1 MEEPLFESSP
11 LDRQMD
17 KAKRLVRMIA
27 RAFYSTE
34 EIIIID
40 ALAVYHT
47 ALNVDEFKT
56 IFSGTGRGQKE
67 IMKHLATL
75 KEGWLVSAYARQEM
89 KIHSQKQTAVEYW
102 YIDYPRAIDATKYKI
117 VVLQERCAQQ
127 DKPTTEKK
135 EFVCPQCNSEW
146 TALEAMDH
154 PDPEN
159 RGSGFLCNRCNHLLD
174 QRAVK
179 TDKDSDD
186 NSKLARFNK
195 IMQPFMDLLREIDE
209 EPFPEITGEAA
220 YHERKPMPKPAS
232 ADPLDTKEETIHIR
246 PADVVGQQPVFEDVE
261 FEMTTEQESNA
272 AARASEAEQRKHIA
286 DQNKLPAWHTESTIL
301 VNPNKAKEKAA
312 EDDGD
317 AFYPMD
323 ESEDRPVAKNVV
335 DDYFSQLEKERAQN
349 RLRRQQED
357 EDEEHEEYEQDDDEE
372 DVEFE
377 DVQVGPAAETSME
390 IDSTKVRDFAL
401 EALETSNE
409 LVGGGGD
416 GDGAEESDE
425 DEYETVI

>member
-1 MEEPLFESSP
+1 MEEPSFETP
-11 LDRQMD
+11 ALHRQME
-17 KAKRLVRMIA
+17 KAKQLVRMIA

-34 EIIIID
+34 EVIIID
-40 ALAVYHT
+40 ALVVYHG

-56 IFSGTGRGQKE
+56 IFTGTGRGQKE

-89 KIHSQKQTAVEYW
+89 KVHSQKQTAVEYW

-154 PDPEN
+154 PDPQN

-174 QRAVK
+174 QRVVK

-195 IMQPFMDLLREIDE
+195 IMKPFMDLLREIDE
-209 EPFPEITGEAA
+209 EPFPEITGETA
-220 YHERKPMPKPAS
+220 YHERKPMPKATS
-232 ADPLDTKEETIHIR
+232 ADPLDNKEETIHIR
-246 PADVVGQQPVFEDVE
+246 PADVVGEQPVMEDVE

-272 AARASEAEQRKHIA
+272 VARAAEAEKRKRIA
-286 DQNKLPAWHTESTIL
+286 DQNMLPAWHTESTVLI
-301 VNPNKAKEKAA
+301 NPNKAKEKAEA
-312 EDDGD
+312 SDD

-323 ESEDRPVAKNVV
+323 ESEDRPLTKNVV
-335 DDYFSQLEKERAQN
+335 DDFFSQLEKERAQQ
-349 RLRRQQED
+349 RLQRLQQD
-357 EDEEHEEYEQDDDEE
+357 EDEYEQDDDDEE
-372 DVEFE
+372 DEFE
-377 DVQVGPAAETSME
+377 DVQVGLAEAGE
-390 IDSTKVRDFAL
+390 STKAQDVAVV
-401 EALETSNE
+401 TN
-409 LVGGGGD
+409 VGGD
-416 GDGAEESDE
+416 GEESDE
-425 DEYETVI
+425 DEFETVI